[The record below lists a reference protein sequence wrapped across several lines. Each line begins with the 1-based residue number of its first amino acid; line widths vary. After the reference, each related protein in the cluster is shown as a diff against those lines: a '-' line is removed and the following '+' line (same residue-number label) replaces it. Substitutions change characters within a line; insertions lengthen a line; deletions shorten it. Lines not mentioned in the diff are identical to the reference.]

1 MWQVPTQVAI
11 TTALAQGGALT
22 PGGLVPSNP
31 NPVDQ
36 PVVKTGLILPASGTL
51 TIILPAVPAGRV
63 GQIISLGLD
72 SSDVNNTRV
81 TTRVNGVAVPPIIAG
96 IGSIG
101 TSLAPTPL
109 GAPIRLA
116 AGDVFS
122 LFLENLS
129 AVDIQVTPRILG
141 TN

>member
-22 PGGLVPSNP
+22 PGGLLPSNP
-31 NPVDQ
+31 NAVDQ
-36 PVVKTGLILPASGTL
+36 PVNKEGLTLPANGTL
-51 TIILPAVPAGRV
+51 TITLPAVPAGRV
-63 GQIISLGLD
+63 GSITALGLD

-81 TTRVNGVAVPPIIAG
+81 TTRVNGVAVPPIIQG
-96 IGSIG
+96 IGPIG
-101 TSLAPTPL
+101 TSLQPTPL
-109 GAPIRLA
+109 GAPIRLV

-129 AVDIQVTPRILG
+129 AADIQVVPRIIG